1 MRAVVQKRRRGDDPS
16 SLTPTY
22 VIELELTQAEF
33 EAVTNNTE
41 RAAYWRQVQDAIA
54 AFEAGN

>member
-1 MRAVVQKRRRGDDPS
+1 MRAVIQKRRRGEDPS

-22 VIELELTQAEF
+22 VIEIEITQAES
-33 EAVTNNTE
+33 EDVTNNTE

-54 AFEAGN
+54 AFEASQ

>member
-22 VIELELTQAEF
+22 VIELELTQAES

-54 AFEAGN
+54 AFEAAN